1 MDSSL
6 TASLLLLSVVFM
18 QFVSAAGPITITVKA
33 EPGQKVTLPCEDPDQ
48 RKILFAEW
56 KRTDLG
62 SKYVLLYRDNGIAT
76 DGQHPSYKDRV
87 ELIVYQLTFGD
98 ASLILKNVTI
108 TDSGTYE
115 CRVLIENSG
124 IKVISTANLDVL
136 PP

>member
-1 MDSSL
+1 MWSL
-6 TASLLLLSVVFM
+6 DIALILIQYS
-18 QFVSAAGPITITVKA
+18 FVSSPTGPITITVKA

-136 PP
+136 PPG